1 MEIVTINLVRRD
13 EETGELVECLD
24 AVTDGEKAW
33 LKAEDG
39 SGKLVPAKP
48 PYTVTARIS
57 VSNTVISYSWRVD
70 G

>member
-33 LKAEDG
+33 LPAEDG
-39 SGKLVPAKP
+39 SGGLVPAKP
-48 PYTVTARIS
+48 PYTVTVKIS
-57 VSNTVISYSWRVD
+57 VRDTVITHSWRVD